1 MDLEKVKSYKYLGV
15 WFSTNGKFT
24 RAMEYLSDKSKKARF
39 SLQTTLKQLRHPP
52 IPIILQ
58 FYESTLKAVMCY
70 GCEVWG
76 FNENKHLDGIE
87 LRFLKYILHLPLSA
101 PTTAVRGELG
111 QLSLHL
117 WLKERIL
124 RYWDRLCSEN
134 LPILLKAST

>member
-1 MDLEKVKSYKYLGV
+1 MKSYKYLGE

-24 RAMEYLSDKSKKARF
+24 RATEYLSDKSKKATF
-39 SLQTTLKQLRHPP
+39 SLKTTLKELRHPP
-52 IPIILQ
+52 IQIVLQLCESIL
-58 FYESTLKAVMCY
+58 KPVMCY

-76 FNENKHLDGIE
+76 FNENKDLDGIE
-87 LRFLKYILHLPLSA
+87 LQFLKYILHLPLSA

-111 QLSLHL
+111 QLPLHL
-117 WLKERIL
+117 WWKERIL